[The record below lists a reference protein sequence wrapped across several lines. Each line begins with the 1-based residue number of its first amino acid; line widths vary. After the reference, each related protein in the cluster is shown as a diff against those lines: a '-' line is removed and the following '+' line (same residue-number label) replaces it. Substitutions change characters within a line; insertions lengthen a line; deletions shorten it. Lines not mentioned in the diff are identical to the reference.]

1 VAADAV
7 TTKARIGDSTPGLK
21 WLGEEWERE
30 GLGGKKALPNI
41 LLYSLKVLLEWQE
54 TL

>member
-1 VAADAV
+1 MAADAV
-7 TTKARIGDSTPGLK
+7 ATKARIGDRTPGLK
-21 WLGEEWERE
+21 WPGGEWERE

-41 LLYSLKVLLEWQE
+41 LLKALLEWQE